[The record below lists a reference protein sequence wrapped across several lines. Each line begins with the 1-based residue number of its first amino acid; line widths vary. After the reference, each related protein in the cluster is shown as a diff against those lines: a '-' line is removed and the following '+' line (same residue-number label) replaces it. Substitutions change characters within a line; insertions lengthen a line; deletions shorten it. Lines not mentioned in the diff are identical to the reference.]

1 MRITILRFSCLA
13 SKNQTCGAASSEKFK
28 PVQCHHLLV
37 LAQALSKKTVHDIN
51 YGRSFARTNPNSI
64 VTPNNTLRVV
74 PPNSFQA
81 EAHWYPKA
89 LNATIHPLVSF
100 FLNLSTE
107 RIISRYCHL
116 NPKTDPE
123 KLREV
128 LSYECRHFLWGGA
141 DLIHATTAEGNRRMV
156 VIENNSCP
164 SGQKSM
170 PLLDDHEEE
179 GGYRRL
185 VERTFLP
192 FVNRKTGGPK
202 VKGRLAVIYDKNP
215 METSGYAAVIADV
228 FQEDV
233 LLITDYNGADERLLK
248 VENDQLHALVDG
260 EWVPLRAAF
269 RYVTQQPWSRLP
281 LNCKTKIL
289 NPIVACLAGG
299 RNKMVAAKAY
309 DFFNGELYGTGLKI
323 HAPETIRDVA
333 KNEIPLWVNRWG
345 GQAVVKIPYSN
356 AGQGVF
362 TITNERELEEFM
374 ARDGH
379 YDRYIVQ
386 SLIGNYQWS
395 STTNAGR
402 YYHVGTIPNKQGQ
415 THVCDIRLMLSSTPQ
430 GLRPLACYSRRARA
444 PLSDTLTGNEDSW
457 AMLGTNLSEKLGD
470 NQWSSDVNRLLLM
483 DRRDFNRM
491 GVGLDDLIEAFI
503 QTVLSTIAIDKM
515 AKQLFTK
522 KGKFSMRLFR
532 SLNDD
537 AALIEE
543 MMS

>member
-1 MRITILRFSCLA
+1 M
-13 SKNQTCGAASSEKFK
+13 SENISIRAIRPGTFK
-28 PVQCHHLLV
+28 
-37 LAQALSKKTVHDIN
+37 
-51 YGRSFARTNPNSI
+51 
-64 VTPNNTLRVV
+64 
-74 PPNSFQA
+74 A
-81 EAHWYPKA
+81 EVHWYPKA

-100 FLNLSTE
+100 FLNLSPE
-107 RIISRYCHL
+107 RIVSRYCHL
-116 NPKTDPE
+116 NPKTDRA
-123 KLREV
+123 KLLE
-128 LSYECRHFLWGGA
+128 LLHYECRHFLWSGA

-170 PLLDDHEEE
+170 PLLDDHQEE

-192 FVNRKTGGPK
+192 YVKKKGGRID
-202 VKGRLAVIYDKNP
+202 GRLAVIYDKNP
-215 METSGYAAVIADV
+215 METTGYAAVIADV
-228 FQEDV
+228 FDEEV
-233 LLITDYNGADERLLK
+233 LLITDYEGASERNLK
-248 VENDQLHALVDG
+248 LENDILYAHHEG

-269 RYVTQQPWSRLP
+269 RYVTQKPWSRLP
-281 LNCKTKIL
+281 LTCKTRIL

-309 DFFNGELYGTGLKI
+309 DFFNGEIRDSGLKI

-333 KNEIPLWVNRWG
+333 KAEIPLWVARWG

-356 AGQGVF
+356 AGQGVY
-362 TITNERELEEFM
+362 TITNERELEAFM
-374 ARDGH
+374 ATDVH

-395 STTNAGR
+395 SKSSTGR
-402 YYHVGTIPNKQGQ
+402 YFHVGTIPNKQGE
-415 THVCDIRLMLSSTPQ
+415 THVCDIRMMVSSTQ
-430 GLRPLACYSRRARA
+430 KGIRPLACYSRRARL
-444 PLSDTLTGNEDSW
+444 PLADQLTGGEDSW

-470 NQWSSDVNRLLLM
+470 NQWGSDVNRLLLM

-491 GVGLDDLIEAFI
+491 GVGLDDMIEAYI

-515 AKQLFTK
+515 AGQLFTK
-522 KGKFSMRLFR
+522 KGKFSMRLFK

-537 AALIEE
+537 PALLAELL
-543 MMS
+543 